1 MASSRDSSGDN
12 GVRVRSWGTRHLSP
26 LFGDV
31 LGLGGSCREYS
42 MDLISRSLPTF
53 DDF

>member
-1 MASSRDSSGDN
+1 MATSRDSSGDN
-12 GVRVRSWGTRHLSP
+12 GQSKIMGDSASLLSP

-53 DDF
+53 DD